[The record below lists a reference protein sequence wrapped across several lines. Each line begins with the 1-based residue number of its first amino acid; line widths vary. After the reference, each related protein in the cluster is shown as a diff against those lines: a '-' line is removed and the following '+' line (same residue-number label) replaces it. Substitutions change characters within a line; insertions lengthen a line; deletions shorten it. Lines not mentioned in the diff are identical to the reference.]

1 MEVQPVQTETILLTG
16 GLGFIGSH
24 TCVELYKYITEKN
37 LTQNVHYKIA
47 ILDNLSNCMPSVE
60 NKIRTILKES
70 YPEVD
75 EKEFFSFHNI
85 DVLDLDA
92 LNKMFQSF
100 ADKRENVNFII
111 HFAGKKAVGESVKN
125 PILYFENN
133 VCGTLNLMKMVEK
146 FQIKN
151 FIFSSTATVY
161 GETDNCDEDNLLNPL
176 QSYAQTKTC
185 CEFLMKAMCA
195 AHPSVRMVCLR
206 YFNPAGAHSSGLIGD
221 SPSVYPNNLFPFLEQ
236 VVIGKRQIYLKSF
249 FQSYK
254 YVINYKIEKSYTFL
268 VMTITPTMELV
279 QETLFMLQIQLVPIF
294 LPQIICLSLMIPR
307 TLKPSTS
314 VPVLV
319 SVSQILLLLTLR
331 LLADKSHTNS
341 LKEEMVMLVN
351 LLLKQKRL
359 QKFQIGRLQR
369 LQKIFA
375 ETPITLSK
383 KILTE
388 FYEIKYHI
396 YIILVSKF
404 ALKNIT
410 FIQSF
415 IHLKITIYPSKCI
428 ELMCN
433 LHCNQNKFFIF
444 LIMIVYIY
452 LNTFI
457 DQFQIN
463 NQLIINIKYQVNNK
477 FLKQLKSSDDKLN
490 YKTQLIFQFM
500 IIEQYFSSKNYFQ
513 FQFQQ

>member
-1 MEVQPVQTETILLTG
+1 MEVQPVQIETILLTG

-37 LTQNVHYKIA
+37 QTQNFHYKIA

-60 NKIRTILKES
+60 NKIRSILKES

-161 GETDNCDEDNLLNPL
+161 GETDNCDEENLLNPL

-195 AHPSVRMVCLR
+195 AHPQLRMVCLR

-236 VVIGKRQIYLKSF
+236 VVIGKREKLYIFGNDYNTYDGTGVRDFIHVVDLACAHISAIDYLFKLTDTKNFEAINIGTGSGISVLDTVTTYSKVIGRQIPYEFTKRRDGD
-249 FQSYK
+249 
-254 YVINYKIEKSYTFL
+254 VG
-268 VMTITPTMELV
+268 
-279 QETLFMLQIQLVPIF
+279 QLVA
-294 LPQIICLSLMIPR
+294 
-307 TLKPSTS
+307 K
-314 VPVLV
+314 
-319 SVSQILLLLTLR
+319 
-331 LLADKSHTNS
+331 AEKA
-341 LKEEMVMLVN
+341 
-351 LLLKQKRL
+351 
-359 QKFQIGRLQR
+359 
-369 LQKIFA
+369 QKILNWKA
-375 ETPITLSK
+375 VKTLEDICRDS
-383 KILTE
+383 
-388 FYEIKYHI
+388 Y
-396 YIILVSKF
+396 
-404 ALKNIT
+404 N
-410 FIQSF
+410 FIQ
-415 IHLKITIYPSKCI
+415 
-428 ELMCN
+428 
-433 LHCNQNKFFIF
+433 
-444 LIMIVYIY
+444 
-452 LNTFI
+452 
-457 DQFQIN
+457 
-463 NQLIINIKYQVNNK
+463 
-477 FLKQLKSSDDKLN
+477 
-490 YKTQLIFQFM
+490 
-500 IIEQYFSSKNYFQ
+500 KNPNGIQ
-513 FQFQQ
+513 